1 MVSDIL
7 SFKWGDCLHFQI
19 VSEIWGE
26 ILRDGEGQAG
36 GEKEVFSIFILK

>member
-7 SFKWGDCLHFQI
+7 SFKWADYLHFQI

-26 ILRDGEGQAG
+26 ILRDGERQAV
-36 GEKEVFSIFILK
+36 GENEVFSIFILK